1 MVGSKNSEKNE
12 NRESDEGVSQAPDW
26 PYPGKTAKSASPIA
40 SPGQGVHSSMHVWD
54 HVVAALP
61 DLQVIDLACSKTEG
75 TFLLGEKPIR
85 TDSSNYRFG

>member
-54 HVVAALP
+54 HDCGSAAG
-61 DLQVIDLACSKTEG
+61 LQVIDLV
-75 TFLLGEKPIR
+75 
-85 TDSSNYRFG
+85 